1 MTLAGDPHD
10 QELIAHVRP
19 EAWTNPRPRGRY
31 NLVVLGGGTAGL
43 VAAAGAAGLGAK
55 VALVEEGL
63 LGGDCLNVGCVPSK
77 AILRTAKAVGEI
89 RRAAELGIRLAGE
102 ARVDFPAVMERM
114 RRVRA
119 GISAHDAARRLAGE
133 GVEVFLG
140 RGRFTGPDSLEAAGQ
155 RLEFHKAVVA
165 TGSRPGGL
173 PFPGLEEAGYLT
185 NRTVFDLTELPE
197 SLLVLGTG
205 PIGCELAQAFARFG
219 SRVTMVGRSGRI
231 MTKEDPD
238 AAELVARALAADGV
252 DLRLN
257 TDVERVEAAGG
268 AKTAHLETGNQASRV
283 EAAAILVGAGR
294 RPNVEGLGLEEAG
307 VEFDPKAGVVVD
319 DLLRTG
325 NKNIFAAGDCCLAA
339 KFTHTADA
347 SARIVIQNALFAGR
361 AKLSGLVV
369 PWCTYTDPEVA
380 HVGLYPEEIARRGDE
395 PQTFRVELGE
405 VDRAVTDG
413 EGGFLKVHLAR
424 GDDQILGATLVA
436 SHAGETISEL
446 TAAMKAGLGLKGLS
460 GVIHP
465 YPTQAEAIRKAADA
479 FNRSRLTPR
488 VRKWM
493 ERWFAWRR

>member
-1 MTLAGDPHD
+1 MTLSGDRHD
-10 QELIAHVRP
+10 QRLLTHVRP
-19 EAWTNPRPRGRY
+19 EAWANPAPRGRY

-55 VALVEEGL
+55 VALVEERL

-77 AILRTAKAVGEI
+77 AMLRTARAVGEL
-89 RRAAELGIRLAGE
+89 RRAAELGVRLPGE
-102 ARVDFPAVMERM
+102 PEVDFPAVMDRM

-119 GISAHDAARRLAGE
+119 EISAHDAARRLAGN

-140 RGRFTGPDSLEAAGQ
+140 RGRFTGPDSLEVDGQ

-173 PFPGLEEAGYLT
+173 PFPGLEEAGHLT
-185 NRTVFDLTELPE
+185 NENVFDLTELPP
-197 SLLVLGTG
+197 SLLVFGTG

-238 AAELVARALAADGV
+238 AAELVARALAADGL

-257 TDVERVEAAGG
+257 TTVEWVEASPGGKRAALRTGQKTEVVEAA
-268 AKTAHLETGNQASRV
+268 E
-283 EAAAILVGAGR
+283 ILVGAGR
-294 RPNVEGLGLEEAG
+294 KPNVEGLGLEEAG
-307 VEFDPKAGVVVD
+307 VEHDPKAGVAVD
-319 DLLRTG
+319 DNLRTT
-325 NKNIFAAGDCCLAA
+325 NKHIFAAGDCCLAR

-347 SARIVIQNALFAGR
+347 AARIVIQNALFAGR
-361 AKLSGLVV
+361 AKLSGLNV

-380 HVGLYPEEIARRGDE
+380 HVGLYPEQIAERGE
-395 PQTFRVELGE
+395 KPRTFRVELAE

-413 EGGFLKVHLAR
+413 DGGFLKVHTAE
-424 GDDQILGATLVA
+424 GDDRILGATLA
-436 SHAGETISEL
+436 AAHAGETISEI
-446 TAAMKAGLGLKGLS
+446 TAAMNAGLGLKGLS

-465 YPTQAEAIRKAADA
+465 YPTQAEAIRRAADA
-479 FNRSRLTPR
+479 YNRTRLTPR
-488 VRKWM
+488 IRKWM
-493 ERWFAWRR
+493 ERWFQWRR